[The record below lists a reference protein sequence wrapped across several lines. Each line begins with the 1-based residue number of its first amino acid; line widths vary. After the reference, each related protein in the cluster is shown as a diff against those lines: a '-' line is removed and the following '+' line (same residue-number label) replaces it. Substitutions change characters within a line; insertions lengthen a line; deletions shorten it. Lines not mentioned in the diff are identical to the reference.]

1 MLLIQRFEETMRA
14 IQGALIIA
22 SISHMVMGFFGLW
35 RILVRSGRGHR
46 AHVVIYL
53 CNKESQN
60 PNLLFFLCYRFLT
73 PLSAAPLVILTGV
86 GLVVLAFPQVN
97 YSRLTPENIN

>member
-1 MLLIQRFEETMRA
+1 MRA

-22 SISHMVMGFFGLW
+22 SICHMVMGFFGLW
-35 RILVRSGRGHR
+35 RILVRSGRGDKELMLYY
-46 AHVVIYL
+46 YL
-53 CNKESQN
+53 WNKETKS
-60 PNLLFFLCYRFLT
+60 PFVFAVIRFLT

-97 YSRLTPENIN
+97 DSILTPKNID